1 LARNVVHQ
9 VKTAMK
15 RIAIKIVIVIS
26 VLLVASL
33 TRMSRETFDLPIG
46 IAAPLGEEG
55 RLIQFL
61 ERRQSFVLPVS
72 SLVIHLLKVRV

>member
-1 LARNVVHQ
+1 MARNVVHQ

-46 IAAPLGEEG
+46 IAAPLGQDRG
-55 RLIQFL
+55 RVKLL
-61 ERRQSFVLPVS
+61 ERRQRFVLPVS
-72 SLVIHLLKVRV
+72 SLVIHL